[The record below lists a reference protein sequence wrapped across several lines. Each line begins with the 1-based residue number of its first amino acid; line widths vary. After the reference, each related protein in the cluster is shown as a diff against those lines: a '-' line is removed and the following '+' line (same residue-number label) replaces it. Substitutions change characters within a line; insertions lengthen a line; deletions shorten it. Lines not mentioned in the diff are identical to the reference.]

1 MSADTLT
8 ATSRHFYERTKSKV
22 AISIIV
28 SAAGL
33 GALGFCAATGGLSAS
48 SNDQAKNSSG
58 DSKDALEAQAAGY
71 GFAAFA
77 FILAFILL
85 IAAAIYVSPL
95 FCGSNNEK
103 KIIRSPQEIDSGYSA
118 YSENPPSPN
127 PQV

>member
-71 GFAAFA
+71 GEFRSLKLDLF
-77 FILAFILL
+77 FILIFINRICRICFYLGIHSIDCRCYLCFTFILW
-85 IAAAIYVSPL
+85 
-95 FCGSNNEK
+95 K
-103 KIIRSPQEIDSGYSA
+103 
-118 YSENPPSPN
+118 
-127 PQV
+127 

>member
-48 SNDQAKNSSG
+48 SNDLAKDSSG

-71 GFAAFA
+71 GKFRGLKLVLF
-77 FILAFILL
+77 FFFSFYLQDLL
-85 IAAAIYVSPL
+85 HLRLSWHS
-95 FCGSNNEK
+95 FC
-103 KIIRSPQEIDSGYSA
+103 
-118 YSENPPSPN
+118 
-127 PQV
+127 